1 METTNFRKSGGRL
14 EGTSATNLPGTFGTA
29 HNTGMPQG
37 TISLNRTVI
46 GLMALICGI
55 ASAVLLGMMATRPE
69 NSGLIY
75 TQGGLARM
83 ALVLGAL
90 WLAMPGRN
98 REAAWANISPR
109 FLALLLG
116 AAIVM
121 IRIPPRILI
130 PLAIVAGVT
139 IIILRPRPKRRPTG
153 GL

>member
-1 METTNFRKSGGRL
+1 METADFRKSSGLPER
-14 EGTSATNLPGTFGTA
+14 TPTTNLPGTFGPV
-29 HNTGMPQG
+29 HNAGMPQG

-83 ALVLGAL
+83 GLVLGAL
-90 WLAMPGRN
+90 WLAMPSRN
-98 REAAWANISPR
+98 REAAWANISPK

-130 PLAIVAGVT
+130 PAAIITGVT
-139 IIILRPRPKRRPTG
+139 IIILRPRPKRRPSGHT
-153 GL
+153 